1 MHQPRVGRKGNRF
14 CRVVSTITLAD
25 GRLGRSRPSRGRKA
39 LLQHDDLFSP
49 VAGASGS
56 SRTARRG
63 ASAGRTPRRR
73 TVIIGISILRSHKAS
88 SERSCMGFECKSL
101 DFDPPVNVRFLH
113 SSHGRRYRR
122 GGLVP
127 VKDAQHP
134 LRRRERTSQNRSARQ
149 TRRHEMN
156 DKLGFHP
163 AMSVESNPDSCT
175 LRSRSPR

>member
-113 SSHGRRYRR
+113 SSHGRRYGEAGSFLSRMRSTRCAGASERR
-122 GGLVP
+122 VL
-127 VKDAQHP
+127 DRIDP
-134 LRRRERTSQNRSARQ
+134 LG
-149 TRRHEMN
+149 
-156 DKLGFHP
+156 KLG
-163 AMSVESNPDSCT
+163 AM
-175 LRSRSPR
+175 R